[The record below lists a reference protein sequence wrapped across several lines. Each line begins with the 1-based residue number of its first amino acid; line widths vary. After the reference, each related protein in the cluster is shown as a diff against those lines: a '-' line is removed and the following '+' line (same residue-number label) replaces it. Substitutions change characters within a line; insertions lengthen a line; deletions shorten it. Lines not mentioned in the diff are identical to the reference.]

1 MRRID
6 CYLTPVSPWLY
17 LAGTRPEGI
26 ATRHGCTLHYKPVD
40 PTALFARTGGL
51 PLNQRHDSRQAYR
64 LQELR
69 RWSAHLGLKLNL
81 RPAHFPVNPAPAAYA
96 IIAAQDQARDQA
108 QSGGGGDIH
117 ALVRALGRACWA
129 EERDISDDAVIGD
142 CLAQAGFARS
152 LTMTGLLGGAETYG
166 RNLND
171 ALEAG
176 VFGFP
181 FYVVGG
187 ERFWGQDRL
196 DMLDLHLAGQL

>member
-6 CYLTPVSPWLY
+6 LYLTPVSPWVY
-17 LAGTRPEGI
+17 LAGDRPRQI
-26 ATRHGCTLHYKPVD
+26 AARQGCEIVYRPVD

-51 PLNQRHDSRQAYR
+51 PLAQRHESRQAYR

-69 RWSAHLGLKLNL
+69 RWAAHLDMPLNL

-96 IIAAQDQARDQA
+96 IIAAQQA
-108 QSGGGGDIH
+108 GGGDVH
-117 ALVRALGRACWA
+117 ALVQALGRVCWA

-142 CLAQAGFARS
+142 CLAAAGFARS
-152 LTMTGLLGGAETYG
+152 LTMTGLLDGAETYA

-181 FYVVGG
+181 FFVVG
-187 ERFWGQDRL
+187 EARFWGQDRL
-196 DMLDLHLAGQL
+196 DMLEAHLAGRL